1 MQSLRRTLSVRFSF
15 TMFVALFVIAL
26 WAFLGMQR
34 ILRRELDRGLAAVAH
49 LETTVLAA
57 GGALPVEQ
65 SAPDGASFR
74 AEVHRL
80 VVLRDARGQ
89 AIGSNL
95 TAARALPF
103 DSSAVARALRDGE
116 AWATQSWRGEQ
127 FRSAYVSV
135 AHDLEGDPRVVQ
147 VAASLAPLESEARQ
161 VFLLMLG
168 TVALGTVAAS
178 LGAGWLS
185 RSTTAPVAEITA
197 QAEDIAPGAVGQRI
211 TAHAQVEEFNRL
223 VAVLNSMLERLDRG
237 LLAQRR
243 IIADVGHD
251 LRTPI
256 TAMQGELEVTLR
268 NPREPSHYQR
278 VLRSVLEETN
288 HLATISETLLL
299 LARIEAGELAPRRMQ
314 TRLGVLVEGA
324 VGRIRQRVTDHP
336 VTCAS
341 GLDDIGAADVDPIM
355 VGLVLDH
362 LLDNAAR
369 HTPPE
374 TPVHVEVEEAR
385 DLVAI
390 TIADEG
396 PGVPPDMLPHL
407 FERFYRGDSARG
419 RGGAG
424 LGLTVAAAI
433 VQAHGG
439 TIQAEPGSPTGL
451 RVTVRL
457 PRHVPGPRNA

>member
-26 WAFLGMQR
+26 WAFLATQR
-34 ILRRELDRGLAAVAH
+34 ILRRELDRGLAAIGH
-49 LETTVLAA
+49 LQTAVIAA
-57 GGALPVEQ
+57 GLDLP
-65 SAPDGASFR
+65 
-74 AEVHRL
+74 AEEPVPGSGPIPFEVNRV
-80 VVLRDARGQ
+80 VVLRDADGSVVGANRG
-89 AIGSNL
+89 IG
-95 TAARALPF
+95 RALPF
-103 DSSAVARALRDGE
+103 DSAALARAGREGQ
-116 AWATQSWRGEQ
+116 AWGTQSWDGQ
-127 FRSAYVSV
+127 PYRSVYVNV
-135 AHDLEGDPRVVQ
+135 AHDRAGDHRVVQ
-147 VAASLAPLESEARQ
+147 VAAAMAPLESEARQ

-197 QAEDIAPGAVGQRI
+197 QAEAIEPGAVGQRI

-223 VAVLNSMLERLDRG
+223 VGVLNSMLEGLDRG

-251 LRTPI
+251 LRTPL

-268 NPREPSHYQR
+268 HPRDPTHYQR

-299 LARIEAGELAPRRMQ
+299 LARIETGELVPRRAR
-314 TRLGVLVEGA
+314 TDLGSLVERA
-324 VGRIRQRVTDHP
+324 VGRIRQRVADHP
-336 VTCAS
+336 VTDAA
-341 GLDDIGAADVDPIM
+341 GTADVGEADVDPNMI
-355 VGLVLDH
+355 GLVLDH
-362 LLDNAAR
+362 LLDNAVR
-369 HTPPE
+369 HTPPD
-374 TPVHVEVEEAR
+374 TPVRAEIRADRDEVA
-385 DLVAI
+385 V

-396 PGVPPDMLPHL
+396 PGVPPDMLSHL

-433 VQAHGG
+433 VQVHGG
-439 TIQAEPGSPTGL
+439 TIRAEHASPSGL
-451 RVTVRL
+451 RVTVVL
-457 PRHVPGPRNA
+457 PRQVPAARTA

>member
-26 WAFLGMQR
+26 WAFFGAHR
-34 ILRRELDRGLAAVAH
+34 ILRQELDRGLAAVAH
-49 LETTVLAA
+49 LESAVLAA
-57 GGALPVEQ
+57 GYDLPAQ
-65 SAPDGASFR
+65 PSHRR
-74 AEVHRL
+74 ADPFAEEVNRL
-80 VVLRDARGQ
+80 VVVRDPNGR
-89 AIGSNL
+89 AIGDSMAL
-95 TAARALPF
+95 AGDLPF
-103 DSSAVARALRDGE
+103 DAAALAEAVRHE
-116 AWATQSWRGEQ
+116 HAWATQAWRGER
-127 FRSAYVSV
+127 FRSVYLSV
-135 AHDLEGDPRVVQ
+135 AHDLPGDARVIQ
-147 VAASLAPLESEARQ
+147 VAAALTPMESAARQ

-185 RSTTAPVAEITA
+185 RSTVAPVSEIAA
-197 QAEDIAPGAVGQRI
+197 QAEAITPGTVGQRI
-211 TAHAQVEEFNRL
+211 TAHAGVEEFNRL
-223 VAVLNSMLERLDRG
+223 VGVLNGMLERLDRG

-256 TAMQGELEVTLR
+256 TALQGEVEVTLR
-268 NPREPSHYQR
+268 NPRSPEQYQR

-299 LARIEAGELAPRRMQ
+299 LARIEAGELAPRRVP
-314 TRLGVLVEGA
+314 TDLAGLAERAVLRL
-324 VGRIRQRVTDHP
+324 RQRVTDHP
-336 VTCAS
+336 ATFVPA
-341 GLDDIGAADVDPIM
+341 AADLGSAELDPGM

-369 HTPPE
+369 HTPAG
-374 TPVHVEVEEAR
+374 TPIRVELESAA
-385 DLVAI
+385 DLVAV
-390 TIADEG
+390 TVADAG
-396 PGVPPDMLPHL
+396 PGVPAEMLDHL
-407 FERFYRGDSARG
+407 FERFYRGDAARG

-439 TIQAEPGSPTGL
+439 SMRAARGTPTGL
-451 RVTVRL
+451 HVTMRL
-457 PRHVPGPRNA
+457 PRHAPAGLLR